1 MSGNATY
8 QDLTENIDATYILER
23 GSMMY
28 FPKRNV
34 DESLLFRSSSISVKP
49 SRRRLLLALLVSDAF
64 VALVNLFL
72 AYRAHSFGD
81 AAIAVVLWLV
91 IAPVISVWWVR
102 NMESNEGKGVG

>member
-1 MSGNATY
+1 MSGFATY
-8 QDLTENIDATYILER
+8 QDLTENIDAAHILER

-28 FPKRNV
+28 FTKECRRV
-34 DESLLFRSSSISVKP
+34 AIFRSSSISVKP

-64 VALVNLFL
+64 VVLVNLFI